1 MRKEVN
7 AGVLLAKARLEK
19 NLKIENAAL
28 SLNISTN
35 SLTALEHNN
44 LEFFYTRMNAE
55 GVAQKYAE
63 LLGIDSEMVM
73 SLVRRDYIMTVP
85 EKYNNDSSKIFAF
98 PIVFDFSWWSGV
110 FVLGVSIIFFG
121 YQIYLYLLPPSLK
134 IIEPQAKSFKRV
146 EKVRVK
152 GEVDKESEV
161 KVNGVA
167 ANVEGS
173 GVFFVDTSLKRGKN
187 EVVVEVVGTNG
198 RKTIKTLEL
207 MNE

>member
-19 NLKIENAAL
+19 NLKIEDAAL

-73 SLVRRDYIMTVP
+73 
-85 EKYNNDSSKIFAF
+85 
-98 PIVFDFSWWSGV
+98 
-110 FVLGVSIIFFG
+110 
-121 YQIYLYLLPPSLK
+121 
-134 IIEPQAKSFKRV
+134 
-146 EKVRVK
+146 
-152 GEVDKESEV
+152 
-161 KVNGVA
+161 
-167 ANVEGS
+167 
-173 GVFFVDTSLKRGKN
+173 
-187 EVVVEVVGTNG
+187 
-198 RKTIKTLEL
+198 
-207 MNE
+207 